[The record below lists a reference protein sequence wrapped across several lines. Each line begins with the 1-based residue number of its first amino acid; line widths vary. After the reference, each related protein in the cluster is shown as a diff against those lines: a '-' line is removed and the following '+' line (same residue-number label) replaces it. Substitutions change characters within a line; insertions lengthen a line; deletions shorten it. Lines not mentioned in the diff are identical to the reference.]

1 MDNVLIDDRRI
12 HVDFSQSVAK
22 ARWQQ
27 FIRQRNNTKGGNAG
41 VNGGEMG
48 GENKTRKLA
57 SALSDDETEKRPTEK
72 REKVEKKHK
81 KKTLTPERIDK
92 RKYENRNGSR
102 HHDFRNVICESVR
115 EVEKDFQANKKSRN
129 KLSVPASNSEL
140 NRSDESSRGS
150 EKKLK
155 YKRKESSRSISRS
168 EHETSRRRDRSSEN
182 EVKRYNESKRSKHSS
197 SIQSWN
203 RHRSGHGHKRD
214 TNRW

>member
-81 KKTLTPERIDK
+81 KKSLTPEKIDK
-92 RKYENRNGSR
+92 RKYESRNGSR
-102 HHDFRNVICESVR
+102 HHDFRNVISESER
-115 EVEKDFQANKKSRN
+115 GVEKDFQANKKSRN
-129 KLSVPASNSEL
+129 KLSVPASNSEV
-140 NRSDESSRGS
+140 NGHHRSDKSSRGS

-155 YKRKESSRSISRS
+155 YKRKESSRSVSRS

-182 EVKRYNESKRSKHSS
+182 EVKRYNESKKSKHSS
-197 SIQSWN
+197 SN
-203 RHRSGHGHKRD
+203 RHKSGHGHKRD
-214 TNRW
+214 TNR